1 MVTSLSRRF
10 SIEHARKTVWTLCF
24 ATLISSSIDI
34 AVSLGLG
41 TGMVLPAPAAYFAL
55 TLFLGLA
62 VSVALGFILGGLG
75 ISIFASVAVWAF
87 LNAWASSDLIM
98 ACLFGGGVWAAL
110 SLGRRWSA
118 GAAITGAR
126 IGAATG
132 AALVIWPVFR
142 RQVLVSIGSDAI
154 LNALVTL
161 SVAAAI
167 YLSLVLVGKQGL
179 AGARR
184 WAETGLVLGLVL
196 FAFNMGYETNRLG
209 PDLKPN
215 YADQVERFDGHH
227 VILLVLDTARADR
240 MSVYGYER
248 PTTPRLEEFLTRHD
262 NAVVYP
268 LAFANS
274 SWTLPSHAS
283 LLSGL
288 LPSEHG
294 IHYRQNANVDVNRTL
309 TAERMLAE
317 AMQQA
322 GYRTGAS
329 ISNLRLTRTPGLLR
343 GFDWWYQPP
352 QTRPLRLLGEEM
364 RSVFFVRGG
373 GFWRGSDKP
382 GTAGLRE
389 RVIRDSF
396 VDDVFEWAFTAYAR
410 AESIN
415 AGVLAFLDA
424 CGNGPCFV
432 FANYMEAHSPFL
444 PAPPHAG
451 LFSSGDSSGRDVLED
466 LSNRYDEE
474 IHSLDARLGELMDE
488 IDRRGMLDN
497 SWVVITSDHGESFG
511 EHGVTY
517 HGTSLY
523 NEQVRV
529 PLIIKPPAGER
540 VAVIRTP
547 VSLVDITSTLAD
559 VTIRESLG
567 VGASLSGVSRDSR
580 PSVQM
585 QLFRT
590 DSSHGGGVNPYPTRA
605 VAQGA
610 YKLIDK
616 GNVQE
621 LYNLTRDL
629 REQKNLVGEAVLAKR
644 RSLLASMPELPVDS
658 YEAAGQ
664 PETEDLSE
672 EDEETL
678 RALGYLE

>member
-1 MVTSLSRRF
+1 
-10 SIEHARKTVWTLCF
+10 
-24 ATLISSSIDI
+24 
-34 AVSLGLG
+34 
-41 TGMVLPAPAAYFAL
+41 
-55 TLFLGLA
+55 
-62 VSVALGFILGGLG
+62 
-75 ISIFASVAVWAF
+75 
-87 LNAWASSDLIM
+87 
-98 ACLFGGGVWAAL
+98 
-110 SLGRRWSA
+110 
-118 GAAITGAR
+118 
-126 IGAATG
+126 
-132 AALVIWPVFR
+132 
-142 RQVLVSIGSDAI
+142 VLVSIGSDVK
-154 LNALVTL
+154 LNALASLTI
-161 SVAAAI
+161 AAAV
-167 YLSLVLVGKQGL
+167 YLLLVFAGKQGL

-184 WAETGLVLGLVL
+184 WVETGLVLVLVL

-209 PDLKPN
+209 PDEVPN
-215 YADQVERFDGHH
+215 YADRVEPVDGHH
-227 VILLVLDTARADR
+227 VILLVLDTMRADR

-373 GFWRGSDKP
+373 GFWRGPDKP

-451 LFSSGDSSGRDVLED
+451 LFHSGDSSGRGVLED

-488 IDRRGMLDN
+488 IDRMGMLDN

-644 RSLLASMPELPVDS
+644 RRLLASMPELPADS